1 MTIST
6 RQFSSLLA
14 LAVLY
19 LFVPSRAI
27 AYFEIELRDGGKV
40 LADSYRVEGEKL
52 LVFRG
57 EIALELD
64 RGAVKAIQDRNSDPA
79 PVDSPAAVAS
89 APATAPEP
97 SARPSIENAAVP
109 KDPTALENNLTR
121 KLILSNRDLLFAENR
136 GEDDESIR
144 KRKEEI
150 KKLQKDRETVRERL
164 KR

>member
-1 MTIST
+1 MSG
-6 RQFSSLLA
+6 RQFPSLLA
-14 LAVLY
+14 LAALC
-19 LFVPSRAI
+19 LFLPSRAI

-64 RGAVKAIQDRNSDPA
+64 RGAVKAIHDRNTDRA
-79 PVDSPAAVAS
+79 PVESRATSASEPAADPG
-89 APATAPEP
+89 PA
-97 SARPSIENAAVP
+97 ARPSVEAAVVP
-109 KDPTALENNLTR
+109 KDSTALENNLTR

-136 GEDDESIR
+136 GDDEQSIR

-150 KKLQKDRETVRERL
+150 QKLQKDRETLRERP
-164 KR
+164 KH